1 MRYRKFTEFRAFGE
15 WFNAY
20 WFHYWLYTPLIDHLK
35 IIKIHLLKNYNDINW
50 NFIYYIIL
58 MLGKYIKKVQLKKG
72 EYNLYLKDEK
82 DIEKVLLFLK
92 CHINAQFKLLMDICG
107 IDYMQKFKNR
117 FEISYNLLSI
127 KYWSRIHVKIHVNEF
142 TPINSVIKVFKSANW
157 YEREIWDM
165 YGIFFKNHTD
175 LRRILTDYG
184 FEGFPLRK
192 DFPQTGYVELRYN
205 NDFKHLIYE
214 PVELS
219 QDFRSFDFLS
229 PWNQIK

>member
-1 MRYRKFTEFRAFGE
+1 MTFAEWLRSFLKFSPRSSYVNVRKG
-15 WFNAY
+15 Y
-20 WFHYWLYTPLIDHLK
+20 
-35 IIKIHLLKNYNDINW
+35 LLKNRNDINW
-50 NFIYYIIL
+50 YFIYYIIL
-58 MLGKYIKKVQLKKG
+58 MLGKYIKKVELKKG
-72 EYNLYLKDEK
+72 EYILYLNNEQ
-82 DIEKVLLFLK
+82 DIEKVLYFLK
-92 CHINAQFKLLMDICG
+92 YNINSQCKLLMDICG
-107 IDYMQKFKNR
+107 IDNMQKYKNR

-127 KYWSRIHVKIHVNEF
+127 KYWVRMHVKIQINEF
-142 TPINSVIKVFKSANW
+142 TPVNSITKIFKGANW

-165 YGIFFKNHTD
+165 FGIFFKNHSD

-205 NDFKHLIYE
+205 NDYKHLIYE

>member
-1 MRYRKFTEFRAFGE
+1 MTFKE
-15 WFNAY
+15 WLNSY
-20 WFHYWLYTPLIDHLK
+20 WWYYWQYTPIISYLK
-35 IIKIHLLKNYNDINW
+35 IRKIHLLKNYNDINW
-50 NFIYYIIL
+50 YFIYYIIL

-72 EYNLYLKDEK
+72 EYNLYLKNEQ
-82 DIEKVLLFLK
+82 DIEKVLLFCK
-92 CHINAQFKLLMDICG
+92 YHINSQFKLLMDICG
-107 IDYMQKFKNR
+107 IDYMQKYKNR
-117 FEISYNLLSI
+117 FEISYNLLSV
-127 KYWSRIHVKIHVNEF
+127 KYWARMHIKIHVNEF
-142 TPINSVIKVFKSANW
+142 TPINSVINVFKSANW

-165 YGIFFKNHTD
+165 FGIFFKNHTD

>member
-1 MRYRKFTEFRAFGE
+1 M
-15 WFNAY
+15 
-20 WFHYWLYTPLIDHLK
+20 I
-35 IIKIHLLKNYNDINW
+35 LLAIYSNNFSFKNKKNT
-50 NFIYYIIL
+50 F
-58 MLGKYIKKVQLKKG
+58 IKKVQLKKG
-72 EYNLYLKDEK
+72 EYNLYLNKEQ
-82 DIEKVLLFLK
+82 DIEKVLIFLK
-92 CHINAQFKLLMDICG
+92 YHINSQFKLLMDICG

-117 FEISYNLLSI
+117 FEINYNLLSV
-127 KYWSRIHVKIHVNEF
+127 KYWARIHIKIHINEF
-142 TPINSVIKVFKSANW
+142 TPVDSVIHIFKSANW

-165 YGIFFKNHTD
+165 YGIFFKNHKD

>member
-1 MRYRKFTEFRAFGE
+1 
-15 WFNAY
+15 
-20 WFHYWLYTPLIDHLK
+20 
-35 IIKIHLLKNYNDINW
+35 
-50 NFIYYIIL
+50 

-72 EYNLYLKDEK
+72 EYNLYLNNEK
-82 DIEKVLLFLK
+82 DLEKVLFFLK
-92 CHINAQFKLLMDICG
+92 YNINTQFKLLMDICG
-107 IDYMQKFKNR
+107 IDYMEKYKNR
-117 FEISYNLLSI
+117 FEINYNLLSI
-127 KYWSRIHVKIHVNEF
+127 KYWARLHIKIHVNEF
-142 TPINSVIKVFKSANW
+142 IPVNSIIKIFKSANW

-165 YGIFFKNHTD
+165 FGIFFKNHSD

-192 DFPQTGYVELRYN
+192 DFPQTGYIELRYN

-214 PVELS
+214 PIELS